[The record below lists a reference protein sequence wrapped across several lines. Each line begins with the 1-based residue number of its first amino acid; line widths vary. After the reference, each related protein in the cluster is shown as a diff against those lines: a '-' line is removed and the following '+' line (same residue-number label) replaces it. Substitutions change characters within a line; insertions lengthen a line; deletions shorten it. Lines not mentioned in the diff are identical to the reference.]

1 MTDLVIVS
9 LEAWDE
15 VWRRNQHLVSAL
27 SSAGHV
33 DRVLW
38 VEPAS
43 DPVHALRRRRRPHL
57 GAGLREVPG
66 PSTAGPARVWTWQPT
81 KWLPRGRAP
90 SAGRRWAEAV
100 VAQAQHLGFHDPLLW
115 VNDPQGAAL
124 LDLTDWPALYDITD
138 DWASARRTPRQA
150 ARLQREEEAL
160 LRRCAEVVV
169 CSPDLARTK
178 GRDRPVTLIP
188 NAVDL
193 SAYADPGRRP
203 PDLPSGPVAVYVG
216 TVHRDRIDVELCVRT
231 ARAVGGRGTVVL
243 VGPAP
248 LEPADLS
255 SLQEA
260 GVVLLGPRPSSTVPG
275 YLCHADVL
283 LVPHVVDDFTRSLD
297 PIKAYEY
304 RAAARPVVAT
314 PVAGFTDSADPR
326 VTVAPAERFPEAV
339 LTALVRSGRSD
350 ESVRAPGAGV
360 PEWSDRARDMASV
373 LLRLE
378 AVRRGG
384 A

>member
-1 MTDLVIVS
+1 L
-9 LEAWDE
+9 
-15 VWRRNQHLVSAL
+15 
-27 SSAGHV
+27 
-33 DRVLW
+33 
-38 VEPAS
+38 
-43 DPVHALRRRRRPHL
+43 
-57 GAGLREVPG
+57 
-66 PSTAGPARVWTWQPT
+66 
-81 KWLPRGRAP
+81 
-90 SAGRRWAEAV
+90 
-100 VAQAQHLGFHDPLLW
+100 
-115 VNDPQGAAL
+115 
-124 LDLTDWPALYDITD
+124 
-138 DWASARRTPRQA
+138 
-150 ARLQREEEAL
+150 
-160 LRRCAEVVV
+160 
-169 CSPDLARTK
+169 
-178 GRDRPVTLIP
+178 
-188 NAVDL
+188 
-193 SAYADPGRRP
+193 
-203 PDLPSGPVAVYVG
+203 
-216 TVHRDRIDVELCVRT
+216 
-231 ARAVGGRGTVVL
+231 
-243 VGPAP
+243 
-248 LEPADLS
+248 
-255 SLQEA
+255 
-260 GVVLLGPRPSSTVPG
+260 LLGPGPISTVPG